1 MEERSLA
8 FETESAGE
16 ECFKAKKGG
25 FRALPFIFSNEMLEK
40 VAGFGL
46 NTNMI
51 TYLTDKYHLSTV
63 TSQTMLFVW
72 GAISNFA
79 PIPGAIVADMY
90 LGRFMA
96 VGLGSVACLIGMVFL
111 WLTATVPGA
120 RPPECNSGDQCTPP
134 GTRHLAWLLAGFA
147 FLSLGAGGVRPCSMA
162 FGADQFL
169 RHPKQRRLR
178 ILQAYFNAYYASI
191 GVAFTVAVT
200 AIVYLQ
206 DNVSWNVGFAVPMG
220 LMLLSTVSFFLGS
233 SLYIKEKGKR
243 QMFAGIGSAVSAA
256 IRNRRA
262 RLPDKTVD
270 GVYHHLK
277 DCKLAVPTDKL
288 RFLNKACLLRGT
300 KEDALCNG
308 SDAAA
313 SERHGHDGKRPCTV
327 DQVEQL
333 KSAIRV
339 LPIWS
344 STIFLALALNQ
355 SFAVKQADTMDR
367 SVGAGRFR
375 VPSGSLAVFNMA
387 TMSLWS
393 ASYDRWVEPAL
404 QRYTGNQR
412 GLTMKQRIG
421 GGLLLATASTAVS
434 AVVEGVRRRRALREV
449 TISAFWLVPQFALAG
464 LAEAFGII
472 GEIEFFYTE
481 LPKSMAS
488 FSMALLYM
496 AFGVGNLA
504 GALIV
509 KVVQVASRRGGRT
522 GWLVDNLNVGHY
534 DYYYW
539 LLTAYG
545 VANFVYFA
553 WCCWVYGEE
562 GKNVEW
568 EEDDNTE
575 QP

>member
-1 MEERSLA
+1 
-8 FETESAGE
+8 
-16 ECFKAKKGG
+16 
-25 FRALPFIFSNEMLEK
+25 
-40 VAGFGL
+40 
-46 NTNMI
+46 
-51 TYLTDKYHLSTV
+51 
-63 TSQTMLFVW
+63 
-72 GAISNFA
+72 
-79 PIPGAIVADMY
+79 
-90 LGRFMA
+90 
-96 VGLGSVACLIGMVFL
+96 MVFL

-120 RPPECNSGDQCTPP
+120 RPPECNSGDQCAPP

-162 FGADQFL
+162 FGADQFS

-262 RLPDKTVD
+262 RLPDKAVD

-288 RFLNKACLLRGT
+288 RYVTLSRVTSRPNMQQAEAAFQLSGMRGLTNTLAFEFRFLNKACLLRGT

-393 ASYDRWVEPAL
+393 ASYDRWVAPAL
-404 QRYTGNQR
+404 QRYTGNSR

-434 AVVEGVRRRRALREV
+434 AVVEGARRRRALRGV

-488 FSMALLYM
+488 FSMSLLYM

-509 KVVQVASRRGGRT
+509 KVVQVASKRGGRT

-534 DYYYW
+534 DYYY
-539 LLTAYG
+539 LVLA
-545 VANFVYFA
+545 VLCAANVVYFVVCGWA
-553 WCCWVYGEE
+553 YGEE
-562 GKNVEW
+562 GQNRVVAADAAAG
-568 EEDDNTE
+568 EDDQE
-575 QP
+575 EEHKAVII